1 MKKSLLMIVLLA
13 VFIAALPNHGKCSGI
28 PVFDASSM
36 INQLRDLLQQIM
48 IYEEAI
54 SQNTQLTQQYYQML
68 RDYQLKLT
76 RFRHYLNQL
85 QSVRH
90 MISQKDWLRI
100 LQTIKYYY
108 GKSKRA
114 VIVQADPENPSYE
127 EDMNTVLRQY
137 GHVPRDPAAVEA
149 DARQL
154 GIWTDQYG
162 RQVRSDWEAYEL
174 MKDRLRMVSNND
186 KESRHRRER
195 ILPGHANLLDNLG
208 DDSDLATLQAIAAQN
223 QTMMNQMEALIQI
236 QNQILLN
243 MESEKARR
251 AAQSAEW
258 REKEMERLRNR
269 KPTPLLGRD
278 RWGHF

>member
-149 DARQL
+149 EARQL
-154 GIWTDQYG
+154 GIWTEEYG
-162 RQVRSDWEAYEL
+162 RQVRSDWETYEL

>member
-1 MKKSLLMIVLLA
+1 MKKSLLMIVSLA
-13 VFIAALPNHGKCSGI
+13 VFVAVIPNRGFTSGI

-114 VIVQADPENPSYE
+114 GELAAAEYADRVPITICADPS
-127 EDMNTVLRQY
+127 
-137 GHVPRDPAAVEA
+137 
-149 DARQL
+149 
-154 GIWTDQYG
+154 
-162 RQVRSDWEAYEL
+162 
-174 MKDRLRMVSNND
+174 
-186 KESRHRRER
+186 
-195 ILPGHANLLDNLG
+195 
-208 DDSDLATLQAIAAQN
+208 
-223 QTMMNQMEALIQI
+223 
-236 QNQILLN
+236 
-243 MESEKARR
+243 R
-251 AAQSAEW
+251 AASQALQRSPS
-258 REKEMERLRNR
+258 LR
-269 KPTPLLGRD
+269 PE
-278 RWGHF
+278 

>member
-1 MKKSLLMIVLLA
+1 
-13 VFIAALPNHGKCSGI
+13 
-28 PVFDASSM
+28 
-36 INQLRDLLQQIM
+36 M

-114 VIVQADPENPSYE
+114 VIVQADPENSSYE
-127 EDMNTVLRQY
+127 EDMNTVLMQY
-137 GHVPRDPAAVEA
+137 GHVPRDPVAVEA
-149 DARQL
+149 EARQL
-154 GIWTDQYG
+154 GIWTEEYG
-162 RQVRSDWEAYEL
+162 RQVRADWERYEQF
-174 MKDRLRMVSNND
+174 KDRLRVISAKD
-186 KESRHRRER
+186 KESKER
-195 ILPGHANLLDNLG
+195 VTFVLPEHAETLNNLG
-208 DDSDLATLQAIAAQN
+208 DDSDLATLQAMAAQN
-223 QTMMNQMEALIQI
+223 QTMMNQMESLIQI
-236 QNQILLN
+236 QKEILLN
-243 MESEKARR
+243 LEWEQARR

-278 RWGHF
+278 RGGHF